1 MSSVDS
7 FGAKGQLDVE
17 GTSYEIYRLSA
28 VTGDGLP
35 DGAVESLPY
44 SLKVLLENL
53 LRTEDGANITAD
65 DIRALAGWDA
75 DAQPSKEIQ
84 FTPARVIMQD
94 FTGVPCVV
102 DLATMRE
109 AMSELGGDPT
119 RINPLAPA
127 EMVIDHSVIADVY
140 GTPEAFERNVEIEY
154 GRNRERYQFLRWG
167 QGAFDDFKVVPPG
180 TGIVHQV
187 NIEHLARTV
196 FTRETT
202 SDDGTSVTTAYPDT
216 CVGTDSHTTM
226 VNGIGVV
233 GWGVGGIEAEAAM
246 LGQPVSML
254 IPRVVGFKL
263 NGDLP
268 EGATATDLVLTIT
281 EMLRKH
287 GVVGKFVEFYGP
299 GVSVLPLANRATIGN
314 MSPEFGSTIAVFPID
329 EETTKYLEL
338 TGRPPE
344 QLALVEAYAKEQ
356 GLWHDPDAE
365 PRYSEKLE
373 LDLATVVPSL
383 AGPKRPQDRVSLSD
397 AKQAFRV
404 ALADYVQDDV
414 TGTEERRPGVP
425 QQERPYGVVTA
436 EDEASA
442 ESFPSSDPPSSN
454 GDGNGHS
461 AGAGAPV
468 DWHSA
473 AGNADGRPSKPTR
486 ITLED
491 GTSFEVDHGAVAIA
505 AITSCTNTS
514 NPSVMIGAALLAKK
528 AVEKGL
534 STKPWVKTTLAPG
547 SKVVSDYYER
557 AGLTPYL
564 DKLGF
569 NLVGYGCTTCI
580 GNSGPLIP
588 EVSQAVQD
596 SDLAVVSVLSGNRNF
611 EGRINPDVKMNYLAS
626 PPLVVAYALAGSM
639 DLDLFTDPLGQDTD
653 GEDVFMRDIWP
664 TSAEVEEVI
673 RHAITSDMFTDDYA
687 DVFAGD
693 ERWQNLETPSGD
705 TFAWDAESTYVRKP
719 PYFEG
724 MPEQPAPV
732 TDIEGAR
739 VLAKLGDSVTTDHIS
754 PAGAIKKDSPA
765 GTYLAE
771 HGVANR
777 DFNSYGSRRGN
788 HEVMIRGTFANIR
801 LRNQLAPGTE
811 GGFTVDLT
819 QPDAPVTTIY
829 EASEKYLAAGTPLV
843 ILSGKEYGSGSSR
856 DWAAKGTALLGV
868 KAVIA
873 ESYERIH
880 RSNLIGMGVLPLQY
894 PQGENAESLGL
905 TGHETF
911 SVSGVTALND
921 GPSPRT
927 VRVTATGGADGDV
940 EFDAVVRIDTPGEA
954 DYYRHGG
961 IMQYVLR
968 SLLR

>member
-1 MSSVDS
+1 MTAVASQDS
-7 FGAKGQLDVE
+7 FGAKSTLDVD
-17 GTSYEIYRLSA
+17 GTSYEIFRLDA
-28 VTGDGLP
+28 VQGEGL
-35 DGAVESLPY
+35 DVASLPF

-53 LRTEDGANITAD
+53 LRTEDGADITAD
-65 DIRALAGWDA
+65 DIKAIAGWDA
-75 DAQPSKEIQ
+75 DAEPSKEIQ

-109 AMSELGGDPT
+109 AMADLGGDPSK
-119 RINPLAPA
+119 INPLAPA
-127 EMVIDHSVIADVY
+127 EMVIDHSVIADVF

-154 GRNRERYQFLRWG
+154 ERNRERYQFLRWG

-196 FTRETT
+196 FTREV
-202 SDDGTSVTTAYPDT
+202 DGELLAYPDT

-263 NGDLP
+263 SGDLP
-268 EGATATDLVLTIT
+268 EGSTATDLVLTIT

-338 TGRPPE
+338 TGRSPE

-373 LDLATVVPSL
+373 LDLATVVPSI
-383 AGPKRPQDRVSLSD
+383 AGPKRPQDRIQVTD
-397 AKQAFRV
+397 AKESFRNS
-404 ALADYVQDDV
+404 LQDYVE
-414 TGTEERRPGVP
+414 GEEENG
-425 QQERPYGVVTA
+425 Y
-436 EDEASA
+436 DESVA
-442 ESFPSSDPPSSN
+442 ESFPASDPATSN
-454 GDGNGHS
+454 GHGQS
-461 AGAGAPV
+461 APPSN
-468 DWHSA
+468 HLSA
-473 AGNADGRPSKPTR
+473 APSDGGRPSSPVEV
-486 ITLED
+486 TLED
-491 GTSFEVDHGAVAIA
+491 GTKFTLDHGAVTIA

-534 STKPWVKTTLAPG
+534 QRKPWVKTTLAPG
-547 SKVVSDYYER
+547 SKVVSDYYEKS
-557 AGLTPYL
+557 GLTPYL

-588 EVSQAVQD
+588 EVSAAVNEK
-596 SDLAVVSVLSGNRNF
+596 DLSVVSVLSGNRNF

-639 DLDLFTDPLGQDTD
+639 DVDLFSDPLGQDQD
-653 GEDVFMRDIWP
+653 GNDVFLKDVWP
-664 TSAEVEEVI
+664 APSEVEEVI
-673 RHAITSDMFTDDYA
+673 AGAINSKMFGDSYE

-693 ERWQNLETPSGD
+693 EQWRSLPTPEGK
-705 TFAWDAESTYVRKP
+705 TFAWDEASTYVRKP
-719 PYFEG
+719 PYFDG
-724 MPEQPAPV
+724 MPDEPEPV

-739 VLAKLGDSVTTDHIS
+739 VLLKLGDSVTTDHIS

-771 HGVANR
+771 HGVEQR

-811 GGFTVDLT
+811 GGVTRDFTNGGD
-819 QPDAPVTTIY
+819 VTSVF
-829 EASEKYLAAGTPLV
+829 EASENYLAAGTPLV
-843 ILSGKEYGSGSSR
+843 VLAGKEYGSGSSR
-856 DWAAKGTALLGV
+856 DWAAKGTSLLGV

-880 RSNLIGMGVLPLQY
+880 RSNLIGMGVIPLQF
-894 PQGENAESLGL
+894 PEGENAESLGL
-905 TGHETF
+905 TGEEEF
-911 SVSGVTALND
+911 SITGITELNSGST
-921 GPSPRT
+921 PRT
-927 VRVTATGGADGDV
+927 VKVKAGDT

-954 DYYRHGG
+954 NYYRNGG

-968 SLLR
+968 NLRRA